1 MASPICEVNGFS
13 TPDGVDVTAG
23 ATVTISLV
31 DTAGVG
37 SWEIECVNTDD
48 SITPASVNASLVVNN
63 ITKTATFTAP
73 VLGTAMIWRSRV
85 NSGRDINGRLDP
97 ALTTTFGVYV
107 LSAQG
112 NRVIAVNETTE
123 GSSAYGWTAPLN
135 NILRNTLLSLTAT
148 AGDGLTYLA
157 GAFNVACTDG
167 SITILA
173 DEIQLAPISATNHG
187 NQTDPNLHA
196 LADNANAGF
205 LSPAFWSLLDGATT
219 NAVASTLAKR
229 DGSAYCSFGR
239 VYAPELRTNDGTTT
253 VSISMSSGVSS
264 AGASGSATLST
275 GGATGGNAGAVEI
288 VAGTSTTAR
297 GGDVK
302 IKGGGSAGSSQ
313 GGDVAI
319 NFVAGTSGKK
329 GSLAIGADT
338 PDDGGGGEGVIHVS
352 PAAVAPTAVPSSG
365 TIVFADTKNLRTTGG
380 VDVFTAQS
388 GGWNDLIGRIQAST
402 APGQIPTFTQ
412 VGTTNNYEWAFQV
425 GDVAFIK
432 YHMTHDYAP
441 GTDIHFHVHWFPSG
455 TATQNV
461 KWQVEYW
468 HAKGHNQAAFAFG
481 AAGTIVTFEEA
492 GPGVA
497 YRHMTTESA
506 AVTIAGLEV
515 DSIIICVLT
524 RITNGGVDNAN
535 TIFVPVMDV
544 HYKVGTV
551 ATKNRTPNFYT

>member
-1 MASPICEVNGFS
+1 MASPICEVDGFS

-73 VLGTAMIWRSRV
+73 VLGTATIWRSRV
-85 NSGRDINGRLDP
+85 NSGRDINGRIDP

-123 GSSAYGWTAPLN
+123 GSSAYGWITPLN

-157 GAFNVACTDG
+157 GAFNVDCTDG

-229 DGSAYCSFGR
+229 DASAYCSFGR

-288 VAGTSTTAR
+288 IAGTSTTAR

-329 GSLAIGADT
+329 GSMAIGADS
-338 PDDGGGGEGVIHVS
+338 PDDGGGEGVLYFAN
-352 PAAVAPTAVPSSG
+352 AAVIPTANPSGGVLIYPEGNALKGRGGSG
-365 TIVFADTKNLRTTGG
+365 TITTILPAEPHCPRCTLDFALEWRNPESGHALAVCVPCLIDTLSRRGISQDNF
-380 VDVFTAQS
+380 V
-388 GGWNDLIGRIQAST
+388 
-402 APGQIPTFTQ
+402 
-412 VGTTNNYEWAFQV
+412 
-425 GDVAFIK
+425 
-432 YHMTHDYAP
+432 
-441 GTDIHFHVHWFPSG
+441 IHRS
-455 TATQNV
+455 
-461 KWQVEYW
+461 K
-468 HAKGHNQAAFAFG
+468 
-481 AAGTIVTFEEA
+481 
-492 GPGVA
+492 
-497 YRHMTTESA
+497 
-506 AVTIAGLEV
+506 
-515 DSIIICVLT
+515 
-524 RITNGGVDNAN
+524 
-535 TIFVPVMDV
+535 
-544 HYKVGTV
+544 
-551 ATKNRTPNFYT
+551 